1 MLRRADPSPDI
12 AHTEIASA
20 GRYLADAR
28 KCLQEKMPEMAVVAV
43 YTAMFHSARAILFR
57 DGIRERSHVCVVAY
71 LAENYPLLREHIN
84 ALDMFRRSRHNML
97 YGVDVTAVE
106 EDARQGIDAARRFLE
121 ASDGEIRK
129 PAPPGRK

>member
-106 EDARQGIDAARRFLE
+106 EDARQGIAAAEKFIG
-121 ASDGEIRK
+121 ASGAEITK
-129 PAPPGRK
+129 PAPPGRR